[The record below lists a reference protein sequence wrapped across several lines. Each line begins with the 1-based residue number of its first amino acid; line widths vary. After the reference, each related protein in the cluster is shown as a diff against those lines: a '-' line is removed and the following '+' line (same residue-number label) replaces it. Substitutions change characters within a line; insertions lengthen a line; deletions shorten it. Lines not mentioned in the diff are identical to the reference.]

1 MSSQSNNNGNII
13 VKDIHCPYCN
23 SDNAVLLNRT
33 TSKKISL
40 QLPAYGLKF
49 IFSLLYLAF
58 VQMWING
65 FKLIEAIK
73 VIDTVTYGFCPKC
86 GNTYSMA
93 PPEVIKEETE
103 EPKFCKVKDGKVIMG
118 LCKGISEYTGISLLW
133 IRIMTVFYGLTVIGA
148 ILYFLIGA
156 CIPFK
161 EDAEESVIYK
171 KFYRVN
177 KGRDIMGLCK
187 GFSEYTGIPV
197 MWVRIFTVL
206 FSCTI
211 IGVILY
217 FIVSAFIPIKENVEQ
232 GITKKKLYK
241 IKEGKVI
248 LGLCAGFAKYAN
260 MPLWLV
266 RLLTIVLGF
275 PMALY
280 WIVGA
285 IVPTKED

>member
-1 MSSQSNNNGNII
+1 MNSQQNKDNI
-13 VKDIHCPYCN
+13 VLKDVHCPYCD
-23 SDNAVLLNRT
+23 SDNALLINKT
-33 TSKKISL
+33 TSKRISL

-49 IFSLLYLAF
+49 LFSLLYLSIVHMF
-58 VQMWING
+58 IHG
-65 FKLIEAIK
+65 FKLIEVKK
-73 VIDTVTYGFCPKC
+73 VINCITYGFCPHC

-93 PPEVIKEETE
+93 PPEVIKAETQ
-103 EPKFCKVKDGKVIMG
+103 EPKFCKIQNGKVVMG

-133 IRIMTVFYGLTVIGA
+133 IRIMTVFYAFTVIGA

-156 CIPFK
+156 CVPFK
-161 EDAEESVIYK
+161 EDAEEGIIYK
-171 KFYRVN
+171 KFYRIN
-177 KGRDIMGLCK
+177 KGKDIMGLCK

-197 MWVRIFTVL
+197 MWVRLFTVL
-206 FSCTI
+206 FGCTI
-211 IGVILY
+211 IGIALY
-217 FIVSAFIPIKENVEQ
+217 FIVSAFVPVKENVEQ

-266 RLLTIVLGF
+266 RLLTIILIF

-280 WIVGA
+280 WIIGA
-285 IVPTKED
+285 IVPTKEG